1 MISAPHIDQRHHFR
15 SSLVGFSGARVMQLA
30 TPVRLLLPV
39 LCVGTLIV
47 SAVGITSA
55 QQAARPTVA
64 AKASGLPRSTP
75 EAQGISSAAI
85 LQFIEAAE
93 EKLDALHSIMI
104 VRHGHVV
111 TEGWWAPYAA
121 NEPHMLY
128 SLSKSFTSTA
138 VGLAVAQG
146 KLTVDDPVLKFFP
159 DEAPAEPSANLKAMR
174 VRDLLSMSTGH
185 HEDVIRD
192 FPYRDPDSVVR
203 KFLSLPVAHKPGTLF
218 VYNTPAT
225 YMLSAI
231 VQKLTGQT
239 VLDYLRPRLF
249 EPLGISNPQWEA
261 SPQGI
266 SMGGFGLSVRTED
279 IARFGQLYLRKGEW
293 QKQQLVPA
301 AWVEEAT
308 ARHASNGSSPTSDWE
323 QGYGYQFWRSRH
335 GYRGDGAHG
344 QFCLVLP
351 QYDAVVVFTS
361 GTRDLPSV
369 PNLTW
374 ERLLPALKPAAL
386 PADPAA
392 HKKLTAKLA
401 TLTLRPQTMKGTS
414 AASTTVAKAAA
425 TSGTRYVFASN
436 PQSIESIA
444 LDSAEPNGR
453 VTLTMRVA
461 GADQKIDASP
471 DAWTKQTITLRGVP
485 DPIATSGAW
494 SADDTYKLSIVRYQT
509 PFTTNYTLRFAA
521 DQLTLDIEPNVGP
534 ATERKTQLIGK
545 PATSTSAQP

>member
-1 MISAPHIDQRHHFR
+1 MPPI
-15 SSLVGFSGARVMQLA
+15 
-30 TPVRLLLPV
+30 RLLLPV
-39 LCVGTLIV
+39 LCASTLIV
-47 SAVGITSA
+47 SAVAVTGA
-55 QQAARPTVA
+55 QQTARPAATA
-64 AKASGLPRSTP
+64 AKAATSAGLPRSTP
-75 EAQGISSAAI
+75 EAQGISSAA
-85 LQFIEAAE
+85 LQQFVEAAE
-93 EKLDALHSIMI
+93 QKLDALHSIMI

-121 NEPHMLY
+121 NEPHMLF

-138 VGLAVAQG
+138 VGLAVNEG

-174 VRDLLSMSTGH
+174 VRDLLTMSTGH
-185 HEDVIRD
+185 HDDAIAN

-203 KFLSLPVAHKPGTLF
+203 KFLALPVAHKPGTFF

-231 VQKLTGQT
+231 VQKVTGQT

-249 EPLGISNPQWEA
+249 EPLGIANPQWDA

-293 QKQQLVPA
+293 QKRQLVPA
-301 AWVEEAT
+301 AWVETAT
-308 ARHASNGSSPTSDWE
+308 SRHASNGSSPTSDWE

-351 QYDAVVVFTS
+351 QYDAVIAFTS
-361 GTRDLPSV
+361 GTRDMGSV
-369 PNLTW
+369 MNLAW
-374 ERLLPALKPAAL
+374 EMLLPAFKPAAL
-386 PADPAA
+386 PADSAA

-401 TLTLRPQTMKGTS
+401 SLTLRPQTMTGPAVS
-414 AASTTVAKAAA
+414 VTVAKAAA
-425 TSGTRYVFASN
+425 TAGTRYTFPSN

-444 LDSAEPNGR
+444 LDAADANGR

-461 GADQKIDASP
+461 GADQKIEASP
-471 DAWTKQTITLRGVP
+471 DAWTKQTVTLRGAP
-485 DPIATSGAW
+485 DAIATSGAW
-494 SADDTYKLSIVRYQT
+494 SADDTYKLSLVRYQT
-509 PFTTNYTLRFAA
+509 PFAAQYTLRFAA
-521 DQLTLDIEPNVGP
+521 DQLTLDLEPNVGP
-534 ATERKTQLIGK
+534 PAERKTQLIGK

>member
-1 MISAPHIDQRHHFR
+1 MPP
-15 SSLVGFSGARVMQLA
+15 V
-30 TPVRLLLPV
+30 TPVRILLPV
-39 LCVGTLIV
+39 LCVSTLIV
-47 SAVGITSA
+47 SAVAITGAQQSASSKTPATASRAASTSA
-55 QQAARPTVA
+55 TT
-64 AKASGLPRSTP
+64 LPRSTP

-85 LQFIEAAE
+85 LQFIEEAGQ
-93 EKLDALHSIMI
+93 KLDALHSVMI

-121 NEPHMLY
+121 NEPHLLY

-146 KLTVDDPVLKFFP
+146 KLTVDDPVLNFFP

-174 VRDLLSMSTGH
+174 VRDLLAMSTGH
-185 HEDVIRD
+185 HEDAIRE

-203 KFLSLPVAHKPGTLF
+203 KFLALPVAHKPGTFF

-231 VQKLTGQT
+231 VQKVTGQS

-249 EPLGISNPQWEA
+249 EPLGITNPQWEA
-261 SPQGI
+261 SPQGVT
-266 SMGGFGLSVRTED
+266 MGGFGLSIRTED

-293 QKQQLVPA
+293 HKQQLVPA
-301 AWVEEAT
+301 AWVETAT
-308 ARHASNGSSPTSDWE
+308 SRHASNGSSPTSDWE

-351 QYDAVVVFTS
+351 QHDAVIVFTS
-361 GTRDLPSV
+361 GTRDMASV
-369 PNLTW
+369 MNLTW
-374 ERLLPALKPAAL
+374 EMLLPALEAAAL

-392 HKKLTAKLA
+392 HKKLTATLA
-401 TLTLRPQTMKGTS
+401 TLTLRPQTMTGTS
-414 AASTTVAKAAA
+414 AVSTTVAKAAT
-425 TSGTRYVFASN
+425 TSGTRYVFEKN

-444 LDSAEPNGR
+444 LDAAEPTGR

-471 DAWTKQTITLRGVP
+471 DTWTKQTVTLRGAP

-509 PFTTNYTLRFAA
+509 PFTATYTLRFAA

-534 ATERKTQLIGK
+534 PADRKTQLIGK